1 MKIYKNPILFITYR
15 MEGMN
20 MDYWQKRA
28 IETQT
33 KLTAKSIAETER
45 QLKKYYTTAL
55 NRTKGSFL
63 LTYNK
68 LLRSIEKGREP
79 TPADLYKLDTYWQLQ
94 GELRQEL
101 IKLGD
106 KQTALYNQKFMDL
119 YENVYNSMA
128 IKDDNHFNMFN
139 RQTAEQM
146 INEIWVSDGKSWSQ
160 RIWKNTEKLQ
170 QALNDEL
177 INCVLTG
184 ADDKYL
190 RQMLMSEFKVSY
202 GRADSLI
209 RTEMAHIQ
217 TKAAQKRYEDLGI
230 QEVEIWADEDERRCE
245 VCGKLHKTRYP
256 VGAVMPIPS
265 HTNCRCCIIPVID

>member
-1 MKIYKNPILFITYR
+1 
-15 MEGMN
+15 

-28 IETQT
+28 IETQ
-33 KLTAKSIAETER
+33 KRLTTKSIAETER

-63 LTYNK
+63 YTYNK
-68 LLRSIEKGREP
+68 LLRTIDKGREP

-106 KQTALYNQKFMDL
+106 KQTALYNQKFMEL
-119 YENVYNSMA
+119 FENVYNSMA

-146 INEIWVSDGKSWSQ
+146 IKEVWVSDGKSWSQ
-160 RIWKNTEKLQ
+160 RIWNNTEKLQ

-217 TKAAQKRYEDLGI
+217 TQAAAQRYKDAGLK
-230 QEVEIWADEDERRCE
+230 QFEVWADEDERRCD
-245 VCGKLHKTRYP
+245 VCGKLHQKRFFI
-256 VGAVMPIPS
+256 GEQSKMPPF
-265 HTNCRCCIIPVID
+265 HPRCRCCVIPVID

>member
-1 MKIYKNPILFITYR
+1 
-15 MEGMN
+15 
-20 MDYWQKRA
+20 MDYWQQRA
-28 IETQT
+28 LETQ
-33 KLTAKSIAETER
+33 KRLTTKSIAETER

-63 LTYNK
+63 STYNK
-68 LLRSIEKGREP
+68 LLRTIDKGREP

-106 KQTALYNQKFMDL
+106 KQTALYNQKFMEL
-119 YENVYNSMA
+119 FENVYNSMA

-146 INEIWVSDGKSWSQ
+146 IKEVWVSDGKSWSQ
-160 RIWKNTEKLQ
+160 RIWNNTEKLQ

-202 GRADSLI
+202 SRADALI

-217 TKAAQKRYEDLGI
+217 TQAAAQRYKDAGLK
-230 QEVEIWADEDERRCE
+230 EVEVFVDEDERTCPICAKHEGEKYYVNDRM
-245 VCGKLHKTRYP
+245 P
-256 VGAVMPIPS
+256 VPFHPR
-265 HTNCRCCIIPVID
+265 CRCCIIPVID

>member
-1 MKIYKNPILFITYR
+1 MSK
-15 MEGMN
+15 
-20 MDYWQKRA
+20 YWQKRA
-28 IETQT
+28 IETQ
-33 KLTAKSIAETER
+33 KRLTTKSIVETER

-63 LTYNK
+63 STYNK
-68 LLRSIEKGREP
+68 LLRTIDKGREP

-106 KQTALYNQKFMDL
+106 KQTALYNQKFMEL

-160 RIWKNTEKLQ
+160 RIWNNTEKLQ

-217 TKAAQKRYEDLGI
+217 TKAAEQRYIDMGVKYV
-230 QEVEIWADEDERRCE
+230 QIWADKDERRCDI
-245 VCGKLHKTRYP
+245 CGKLHTEVFVLGRDKI
-256 VGAVMPIPS
+256 PIPA
-265 HTNCRCCIIPVID
+265 HTNCRCCIIPITKTQEGQILGLLGERR